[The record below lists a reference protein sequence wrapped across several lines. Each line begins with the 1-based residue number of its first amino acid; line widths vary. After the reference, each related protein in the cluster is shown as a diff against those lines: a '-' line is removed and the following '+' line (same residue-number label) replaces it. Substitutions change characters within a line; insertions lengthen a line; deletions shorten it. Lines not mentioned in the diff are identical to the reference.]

1 MTESTVLIGGK
12 AGDGINRAGSI
23 IGRLYAACGYRIYM
37 YYDYPSLIRG
47 GHNFTLLRASERE
60 VATARE
66 KVDFL
71 LALDKNTLE
80 MHEGRTGEETS
91 IIYNSDM
98 VKEEWP
104 GIAVPI
110 GTITEEAGG
119 LPIMENSCLIGAFSK
134 VAGFSWETVER
145 VLKQEIP
152 RATEKNLTIARKG
165 YEAVEAR
172 GEIKPLQKETLPLF
186 SGNEMI
192 ALGLLAAGLDAYIA
206 YPMTPSSGILHF
218 LAAEAARFGIT
229 VVHPENEIAVIL
241 MAEGAA
247 YAGARSA
254 VGTSGGGF
262 ALMNEGFSMAGMTE
276 VPVTVVVS
284 QRGGPSTG
292 TPTYTAQGDLL
303 FVLSAGH
310 GEFPRFVIAPGTPEQ
325 AVEWSSR
332 ALNLSWKYQVPAIVL
347 VDKTLSEGIYTL
359 DPAAIEKTGRTTPL
373 WWKEGAGYRRYA
385 DTESGVSPLAVPPL
399 KGSAIKVNSYAHD
412 EDGYTTEHAGTVA
425 WLHEKQ
431 MRKVRFMKEEIESL
445 SPVQRSGVEGE
456 RTALLCWG
464 SNAGVCREVAENLG
478 IVSVQPVVLEPVPA
492 RAMHSA
498 LEGVTTLIAVED
510 NITGQLSGL
519 MEGYGFGV
527 DEKILRYDSRPFF
540 ADELARRVEEVRG

>member
-1 MTESTVLIGGK
+1 MAESTVLIGGK

-37 YYDYPSLIRG
+37 NYDYPSLIRG
-47 GHNFTLLRASERE
+47 GHNFAILRASERE
-60 VATARE
+60 VATHHDR
-66 KVDFL
+66 VDYL

-80 MHEGRTGEETS
+80 IHKERTGPKTS

-110 GTITEEAGG
+110 STITKEAGG
-119 LPIMENSCLIGAFSK
+119 LPIMENSCVIGAFSK
-134 VAGFSWETVER
+134 VAGFAWETVER

-152 RATEKNLTIARKG
+152 RETGKNLTIARGG
-165 YEAVEAR
+165 YDAVDA
-172 GEIKPLQKETLPLF
+172 GGTITPLPMETQPLV
-186 SGNEMI
+186 SGNEAI

-218 LAAEAARFGIT
+218 LAAEAGRFGIN

-241 MAEGAA
+241 MALGSA

-276 VPVTVVVS
+276 IPLTVVVS

-303 FVLSAGH
+303 FVLRAGH
-310 GEFPRFVIAPGTPEQ
+310 GEFPRFIIAPGTPAQ
-325 AVEWSSR
+325 AVEWSAR
-332 ALNLSWKYQVPAIVL
+332 ALNLSWKYQVPAVIL
-347 VDKTLSEGIYTL
+347 VDKTLSEGTYTF
-359 DPAAIEKTGRTTPL
+359 DPALIDSIERIPPL
-373 WWKEGAGYRRYA
+373 WGKEGEYRRYA
-385 DTESGVSPLAVPPL
+385 DTLSGVSPLAVPPL
-399 KGSAIKVNSYAHD
+399 KGSVIKVNSYAHD
-412 EDGYTTEHAGTVA
+412 QDGYTTEQAGTVA

-431 MRKVRFMKEEIESL
+431 MRKGRFMKEEIESL
-445 SPVQRSGVEGE
+445 SPVERSGVEGSS
-456 RTALLCWG
+456 TALVSWG
-464 SNAGVCREVAENLG
+464 SNAGVAREVAENLG
-478 IVSVQPVVLEPVPA
+478 ISAVQPVVLEPFPVD
-492 RAMHSA
+492 AMQSA
-498 LEGVTTLIAVED
+498 LGTVEMLIAVED

-519 MEGYGFGV
+519 MQGYGFKV
-527 DEKILRYDSRPFF
+527 DEEILRYDSRPFSV
-540 ADELARRVEEVRG
+540 DELTRRVKEMMK